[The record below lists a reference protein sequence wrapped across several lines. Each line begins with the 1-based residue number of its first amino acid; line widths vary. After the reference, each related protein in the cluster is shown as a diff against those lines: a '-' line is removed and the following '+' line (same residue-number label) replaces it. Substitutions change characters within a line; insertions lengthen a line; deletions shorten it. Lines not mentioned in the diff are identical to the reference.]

1 MRSATAAE
9 LGREN
14 RERGALRS
22 RERGGPRSR
31 DRGSVTAEFATV
43 VPAVVLVLACCLASV
58 QLAGQQLQ
66 LQDAAADAARSLA
79 RGDSAGSALA
89 HVSRA
94 VPGVRIGQSSSGG
107 LLCVTLS
114 ARSRVPLGTLL
125 GVTLRARSCALAGGL

>member
-1 MRSATAAE
+1 MRSTTEAE
-9 LGREN
+9 
-14 RERGALRS
+14 
-22 RERGGPRSR
+22 
-31 DRGSVTAEFATV
+31 RGSVTAEFATV

-79 RGDSAGSALA
+79 RGGSASGALG
-89 HVSRA
+89 HVS
-94 VPGVRIGQSSSGG
+94 VPGVRLAQSRSGDV
-107 LLCVTLS
+107 LCVTLS